1 MEDTIVRDVTD
12 DIDDKIF
19 ELSDGITPQLT
30 EQELGEFTGIFK
42 GFLQKHRKGCGM
54 VK

>member
-1 MEDTIVRDVTD
+1 MLIRADDNVVVDTIVRDVTD

-19 ELSDGITPQLT
+19 ELFDGITPQLT

-42 GFLQKHRKGCGM
+42 GRE
-54 VK
+54 